1 MGEGRSEVERHKQL
15 EPASCSPSSRESSR
29 SPSWARLT
37 AGIFALAVVAPWA
50 WRREQQQATRR
61 CAAASDRWM
70 TQATPATTT
79 QAIAATCA
87 SPCPPAARRNAC
99 EAFSGG
105 KATNPHFYGIG
116 TQTRSECS
124 LVRFVGGG
132 KQDELQRLRPA
143 KTGLGV
149 MGGPSRPQP
158 PSQTHPIKRRS
169 FCHIFYFF

>member
-1 MGEGRSEVERHKQL
+1 MGEGRSEVERRKQL
-15 EPASCSPSSRESSR
+15 EPASCSPS
-29 SPSWARLT
+29 WARL
-37 AGIFALAVVAPWA
+37 AADVFALAVVADVFA
-50 WRREQQQATRR
+50 VGLAARAAAASSSND
-61 CAAASDRWM
+61 AAASDRWM

-132 KQDELQRLRPA
+132 KQDQLQRLRPA

-158 PSQTHPIKRRS
+158 PSQTRPKLPWQGKHGL
-169 FCHIFYFF
+169 CEE

>member
-1 MGEGRSEVERHKQL
+1 MRRRRGRGEVGGGAAQATR
-15 EPASCSPSSRESSR
+15 
-29 SPSWARLT
+29 
-37 AGIFALAVVAPWA
+37 AGVVFAVVAGVFALAVVAGVFA
-50 WRREQQQATRR
+50 VGLAARAAAASSSKRRGAARSSSND
-61 CAAASDRWM
+61 AAASDRWM

-124 LVRFVGGG
+124 LVRFIGGG

-143 KTGLGV
+143 KTAWASWAG
-149 MGGPSRPQP
+149 RADRN
-158 PSQTHPIKRRS
+158 HPRKRALREIS
-169 FCHIFYFF
+169 C

>member
-1 MGEGRSEVERHKQL
+1 VERRKQL
-15 EPASCSPSSRESSR
+15 EPASCSPS
-29 SPSWARLT
+29 WARL
-37 AGIFALAVVAPWA
+37 AADVFALAVVAGVFA
-50 WRREQQQATRR
+50 VGLAARAAAASSSND
-61 CAAASDRWM
+61 AAASDRWM

-158 PSQTHPIKRRS
+158 PSQTLERLWNELITSHS
-169 FCHIFYFF
+169 ECSSS